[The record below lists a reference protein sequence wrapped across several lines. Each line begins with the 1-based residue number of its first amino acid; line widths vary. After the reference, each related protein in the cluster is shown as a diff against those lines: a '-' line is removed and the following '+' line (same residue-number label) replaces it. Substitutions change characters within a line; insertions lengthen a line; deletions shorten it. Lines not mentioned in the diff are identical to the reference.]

1 METILI
7 AAMDPNR
14 VIGYKNR
21 IPWHIPEEMQHFKK
35 STMGHGILMGR
46 KTFESIGKALPG
58 RTNIVLSTD
67 QNLTLSD
74 CHIAHSLTE
83 AIRCCSTQE
92 KVFIIGGRTLYE
104 QAMEYVDTILL
115 SVIHREYKGDIT
127 FPAIP
132 AESFQLISEKEM
144 GTNQTFTL
152 QTYRRTP
159 LMPSVPDMAS
169 KRSRRKA

>member
-21 IPWHIPEEMQHFKK
+21 IPWHIPEEMRHFKNN
-35 STMGHGILMGR
+35 TMGHGIIMGR

-58 RTNIVLSTD
+58 RTNVVLTT
-67 QNLTLSD
+67 NHKLVLPD
-74 CHIAHSLTE
+74 CHIAHSLAE
-83 AIRCCSTQE
+83 GIRCCSNQG
-92 KVFIIGGRTLYE
+92 KVFIIGGRTLYQ

-115 SVIHREYKGDIT
+115 SVIHREYTGDIT

-132 AESFQLISEKEM
+132 SESFQLISEKEM
-144 GTNQTFTL
+144 GTKQAFTL
-152 QTYRRTP
+152 QTYQRCT
-159 LMPSVPDMAS
+159 VPDMAN
-169 KRSRRKA
+169 KRS